1 MKSASFIS
9 SHAFESQNEVYL
21 KNEIRVILP
30 GKEKTADIA
39 AESTNRNEKCL
50 WIFLDE
56 GRKTNRQWV
65 KPKLP
70 AAKSLTSAIPFHTN

>member
-50 WIFLDE
+50 
-56 GRKTNRQWV
+56 
-65 KPKLP
+65 
-70 AAKSLTSAIPFHTN
+70 